1 MNGGA
6 LMADTVTGMNQLLAG
21 GNITSQD
28 LVIAGNELGRK
39 IAGISAVIAT
49 LKSTSLSD
57 RLDRDIKTLQSSWAA
72 EECEEY
78 IKNLLET
85 KVKVDNAIA
94 ALQLL
99 GETYQKARDL
109 ITANQKRVLSSI
121 NNMR

>member
-1 MNGGA
+1 
-6 LMADTVTGMNQLLAG
+6 MADTVTGMNQLLAG

-72 EECEEY
+72 ECEEY